1 MERISKKTVI
11 LVDEIYLA
19 KQWCN
24 YILENTDLPPEK
36 LVMVHSK
43 MKKADK
49 ERITEA
55 SVIVASKDSLFGKA
69 KLTDV
74 IKENCGV
81 LIVDETHTASI

>member
-1 MERISKKTVI
+1 MTKQIEIFHSHKNNGTNIQKTVI

-69 KLTDV
+69 KNFDKT
-74 IKENCGV
+74 N
-81 LIVDETHTASI
+81 